1 MKIVYRHLLEH
12 ISENPSIE
20 EISDCL
26 FQLGHEHEIEEN
38 IFNMEFTPNRGDC
51 LSING
56 LLRDLSV
63 FYDTNVKLAK
73 QFSLRGIPTSILINR
88 DGYEFARII
97 GSMDFEDPKFVN
109 WLLNHD

>member
-1 MKIVYRHLLEH
+1 MKIAYKHLLEN
-12 ISENPSIE
+12 IIENPSIK

-38 IFNMEFTPNRGDC
+38 IFDMEFTPNRGDC

-63 FYDTNVKLAK
+63 FYNVNINQETYNDNLNKLEYF
-73 QFSLRGIPTSILINR
+73 QSFHLPSHSIYPVI
-88 DGYEFARII
+88 
-97 GSMDFEDPKFVN
+97 
-109 WLLNHD
+109 